1 MKVKVFY
8 TRSGEEYSAIYNAP
22 LVQELNEA
30 GLEAVRSIFWND
42 FGADTAIDGII
53 EVK

>member
-8 TRSGEEYSAIYNAP
+8 TRSGEEYSAVYDAP
-22 LVQELNEA
+22 IVKVLNDTA
-30 GLEAVRSIFWND
+30 LEALYSMFWAD